1 MNNIMLKYA
10 VLQYMPDQIRRES
23 INVGVVFHCPSQR
36 WSKFKRIKN
45 ISRLRSFD
53 DEYDIE
59 YLNLIFES
67 LSYEFD
73 SEKLDE
79 YGFEERFA
87 ALGNENF
94 LAYSTKFYVNEF
106 NFLPVETLFTN
117 FLDFDKDIEDIV
129 RTFLYYDR
137 PKGER
142 ITTNEVRKL
151 MKRQFSQYSI
161 KNELTKQPVKDDFLS
176 QNIFDFSFDNKCFK
190 AISFDK
196 SKTKDLAKELKV
208 FLYDLDEQKETLQY
222 KKVYIIIDNKTKLY
236 EADEIDFYQFY
247 DIFKRFSQKIDSEY
261 KDIVEIVSLSDFSER
276 LIIGMN

>member
-23 INVGVVFHCPSQR
+23 INVGIVFHCPSQR

-208 FLYDLDEQKETLQY
+208 FLYDLDEQKESLQY

>member
-1 MNNIMLKYA
+1 MNDVVLKYA

-23 INVGVVFHCPSQR
+23 INVGVVFHCPSQK

-59 YLNLIFES
+59 YLNLIFQS
-67 LSYEFD
+67 LSYDFD
-73 SEKLDE
+73 SEKIDE
-79 YGFEERFA
+79 YGFDERFDS
-87 ALGNENF
+87 LGNENF
-94 LAYSTKFYVNEF
+94 LVHSTKFYVNEF
-106 NFLPVETLFTN
+106 NFLPVETIFTN
-117 FLDFDKDIEDIV
+117 FLDLEKDVDDIV

-161 KNELTKQPVKDDFLS
+161 KNDLAKQPVKDDFLS
-176 QNIFDFSFDNKCFK
+176 QNIFDFSFENKCFK

-208 FLYDLDEQKETLQY
+208 FLYDLDAQIDILKN
-222 KKVYIIIDNKTKLY
+222 KKIYIIIDNKTLLY
-236 EADEIDFYQFY
+236 ESNEIDYYQFY
-247 DIFKRFSQKIDSEY
+247 DIYRLFSEKIESEY
-261 KDIVEIVSLSDFSER
+261 RNLVEIVSLSDFGER
-276 LIIGMN
+276 LIIGMD